1 MDTQNLRAFIEVA
14 AARSFSVAAARLH
27 VTQPAISKRVH
38 LLEQQLGTL
47 LFDRIGRQVSLTE
60 AGRTL
65 LPHAEA
71 ILARM
76 ASARQALADLDA
88 DTKGTLKI
96 ITSHHIGLHRLPR
109 VLREFSERYPL
120 VELDIGFMDSEEAYA
135 EVLKGHC
142 DLGIITQVREQHDTV
157 GTRTLWKD
165 HLEFVAAPQH
175 PLSQRERVILED
187 LAQYPALLPER
198 RFHTTQLVEELFA
211 GHELRLNIKLA
222 TNYLETIKALI
233 TAGYAWGVL
242 PRSMLEDH
250 TLAVLDV
257 RQAEGRQRLSLT
269 RNLDCIY
276 HRQRQMSKA
285 ARAFFDLLC
294 QHADS

>member
-1 MDTQNLRAFIEVA
+1 MDTQNLKAFVEVA
-14 AARSFSVAAARLH
+14 AARSFSAAAARLH

-60 AGRTL
+60 AGHTL

-76 ASARQALADLDA
+76 ASARQALADLDTV
-88 DTKGTLKI
+88 TKGPLKI
-96 ITSHHIGLHRLPR
+96 ITSHHIGLHRLPQ
-109 VLREFSERYPL
+109 VLREFSECFPL
-120 VELDIGFMDSEEAYA
+120 VEIDIGFMDSEEAYA

-142 DLGIITQVREQHDTV
+142 DLGIITEVREQHDTV
-157 GTRTLWKD
+157 CTRTIWKD
-165 HLEFVAAPQH
+165 RLEFVAAPQH
-175 PLSQRERVILED
+175 PLSQRESVTLED

-211 GHELRLNIKLA
+211 RHDLRLNIKLA

-242 PRSMLEDH
+242 PRSMLEDR
-250 TLAVLDV
+250 TLAVLSVLRSDSE
-257 RQAEGRQRLSLT
+257 QPLSLT
-269 RNLDCIY
+269 RNLDCIH

-294 QHADS
+294 RQADC